1 MSKMKNLVIEVE
13 EAIMA
18 GKMSFSQIA
27 DYYGWSYD
35 DVNLVAQELMKQ
47 YVWDSDY

>member
-1 MSKMKNLVIEVE
+1 MKDLIIDVQ

-35 DVNLVAQELMKQ
+35 DVNLVAQQMMEQ
-47 YVWDSDY
+47 CIWDSDY